1 MEIQGRIEKV
11 LPVQSGTSANGPW
24 RRQDFIVNYFEQ
36 PTDIYYRR
44 IVLGVM
50 NDRIDELKLEQGDEI
65 KARWD
70 IRVNEWNGRVFN
82 DVRTGHIEVLKRA
95 NTDSTAPAQQPAS
108 PQPAPIAPAPQ
119 PAKTGKEA
127 SDEEKKDDLPF

>member
-44 IVLGVM
+44 IVLEVM

-95 NTDSTAPAQQPAS
+95 NAESTAPAQQQQPAQQTAPAS
-108 PQPAPIAPAPQ
+108 Q
-119 PAKTGKEA
+119 PAKTDKEA

>member
-95 NTDSTAPAQQPAS
+95 NTDSTATTQQPSQQAPIVPS
-108 PQPAPIAPAPQ
+108 PQPA
-119 PAKTGKEA
+119 KSGEEA

>member
-95 NTDSTAPAQQPAS
+95 NAESTAPAQHPS
-108 PQPAPIAPAPQ
+108 QPAPTAPAPQ
-119 PAKTGKEA
+119 PAKSDKAEA
-127 SDEEKKDDLPF
+127 DEEKKDDLPF

>member
-11 LPVQSGTSANGPW
+11 LPVQSGTSANGHW

-95 NTDSTAPAQQPAS
+95 NAESTATTQQPS
-108 PQPAPIAPAPQ
+108 QPAPTAQAPQ
-119 PAKTGKEA
+119 LANTDEEA

>member
-95 NTDSTAPAQQPAS
+95 NAESTAPAQQPS
-108 PQPAPIAPAPQ
+108 QPAPTASAPQ
-119 PAKTGKEA
+119 PAKSDEEA
-127 SDEEKKDDLPF
+127 SDEEEKDDLPF

>member
-1 MEIQGRIEKV
+1 M
-11 LPVQSGTSANGPW
+11 
-24 RRQDFIVNYFEQ
+24 NYFEQ

-95 NTDSTAPAQQPAS
+95 NAESIANTQQPA
-108 PQPAPIAPAPQ
+108 PTAPAPQ
-119 PAKTGKEA
+119 PAKTGEEA